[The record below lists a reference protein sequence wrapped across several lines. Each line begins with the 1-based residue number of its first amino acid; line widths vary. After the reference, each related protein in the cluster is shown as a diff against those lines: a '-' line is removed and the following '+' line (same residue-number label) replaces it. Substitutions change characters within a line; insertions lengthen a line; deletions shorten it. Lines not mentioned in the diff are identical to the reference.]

1 MKKRRTS
8 DAAFSVNSANRFQ
21 QFQNFKNVEKD
32 AVSFIFITTTE
43 NWSVEQN
50 HMCNKCC

>member
-8 DAAFSVNSANRFQ
+8 DAAFSANSANRFQ

-32 AVSFIFITTTE
+32 AVSFIFIRAG
-43 NWSVEQN
+43 ND
-50 HMCNKCC
+50 